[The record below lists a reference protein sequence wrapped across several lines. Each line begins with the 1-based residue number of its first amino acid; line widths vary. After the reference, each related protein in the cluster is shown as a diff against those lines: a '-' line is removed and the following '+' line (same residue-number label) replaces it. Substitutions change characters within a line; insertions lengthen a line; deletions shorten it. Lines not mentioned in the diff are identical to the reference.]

1 MEYPRS
7 TMPILPMDPRAT
19 FIAHREEILD
29 AVTRVLDGG
38 RYILGDETG
47 AFEREFAAHAG
58 VAHGI
63 GVASG
68 TDALQVGLRAMG
80 IGPGDAVLT
89 VSHTAVATV
98 AAIEMTGATPVLVD
112 IDAATMNM
120 SPESLGETIEAY
132 SGTHRL
138 KAVVPV
144 HLYGHPAAMPAI
156 LEIAREHDLQVLE
169 DCAQAHGAE
178 ISGKRVGSFGDAAAF
193 SFYPTKNLGAFG
205 DGGAIVTNDEGIAG
219 RVRALREYGWRDRY
233 ISADAGVNSRL
244 DELHAAMLR
253 VKLRY
258 LDAENERRR
267 QIALAY
273 RVALEDSELV
283 LPVEQPGGHHVY
295 HLYVIRTPHRDRLQK
310 HLSASGVITLVHY
323 PRPVHL
329 QPAYRERVPVAPGG
343 LPATERVCGG
353 ILSLPMH
360 PYLSDEDVAEV
371 CEALLIFEG

>member
-7 TMPILPMDPRAT
+7 TMPILPMDPKAT
-19 FIAHREEILD
+19 FIAHRKEILE

-38 RYILGDETG
+38 RYILGDETR
-47 AFEREFAAHAG
+47 AFEQEFATHAG
-58 VAHGI
+58 VGHGI

-68 TDALQVGLRAMG
+68 TDALQVGLRAMS

-120 SPESLGETIEAY
+120 SPDSLRETIRAY
-132 SGTHRL
+132 SGVHRL

-144 HLYGHPAAMPAI
+144 HLYGHPADMPAI
-156 LEIAREHDLQVLE
+156 LEIAREYGLQVLE

-178 ISGKRVGSFGDAAAF
+178 IKVRRVGGFGDAAAF

-205 DGGAIVTNDEGIAG
+205 DGGAIVTNDAGIAE
-219 RVRALREYGWRDRY
+219 RARALREYGWRDRY

-258 LDAENERRR
+258 LDEENERRR

-273 RVALEDSELV
+273 RVALEGSEFT
-283 LPVEQPGGHHVY
+283 LPVEQPGAHHVY
-295 HLYVIRTPHRDRLQK
+295 HLFVIRTPHRDKLQAY
-310 HLSASGVITLVHY
+310 LSERGVLTLVHY
-323 PRPVHL
+323 PQPVHL

-343 LPATERVCGG
+343 LPVTEQVCGE

-360 PYLSDEDVAEV
+360 PYLSDEDVEEV
-371 CEALLIFEG
+371 CDALLSFKR

>member
-1 MEYPRS
+1 MEYPRD
-7 TMPILPMDPRAT
+7 TMPILPMDPKAT
-19 FIAHREEILD
+19 FIAHREEILE

-38 RYILGDETG
+38 RYILGDETR
-47 AFEREFAAHAG
+47 AFEQEFAAHAG
-58 VAHGI
+58 VEHGI

-98 AAIEMTGATPVLVD
+98 AAIEMTGATAVLVD

-120 SPESLGETIEAY
+120 SADSLRETISAY
-132 SGTHRL
+132 SGVHRL

-144 HLYGHPAAMPAI
+144 HLYGHPADMPAI
-156 LEIAREHDLQVLE
+156 LEIAHEHGLQVLE

-178 ISGKRVGSFGDAAAF
+178 IKGKRVGGFGDAAAF

-205 DGGAIVTNDEGIAG
+205 DGGAIVTNDAGIAD
-219 RVRALREYGWRDRY
+219 RARALREYGWRDRY

-258 LDAENERRR
+258 LDGENERRR

-273 RVALEDSELV
+273 RVALEDSEFT
-283 LPVEQPGGHHVY
+283 LPVEQPGAHHVY
-295 HLYVIRTPHRDRLQK
+295 HLYVVRTPHRDRLQK
-310 HLSASGVITLVHY
+310 HLSERGVLTLVHY
-323 PRPVHL
+323 PQPVHL

-343 LPATERVCGG
+343 LPVTEQVCSE

-360 PYLSDEDVAEV
+360 PYLSDEDIAEV
-371 CEALLIFEG
+371 CEALLSFD

>member
-7 TMPILPMDPRAT
+7 TMPILPMDPKAT
-19 FIAHREEILD
+19 FIAHRDEILE

-38 RYILGDETG
+38 RYILGDETK

-58 VAHGI
+58 ASHGI

-120 SPESLGETIEAY
+120 SPQSLRETIEVYAGVY
-132 SGTHRL
+132 RL

-144 HLYGHPAAMPAI
+144 HLYGHPADMPAI
-156 LEIAREHDLQVLE
+156 LEIAREHGLLVLE
-169 DCAQAHGAE
+169 DCAQAHGAA
-178 ISGKRVGSFGDAAAF
+178 IDGKRVGGFGAAAAF

-205 DGGAIVTNDEGIAG
+205 DGGAIVTNDTGIAD
-219 RVRALREYGWRDRY
+219 RARALREYGWRDRY

-273 RVALEDSELV
+273 RVALEGSALS
-283 LPVEQPGGHHVY
+283 LPAEQPGAHHVY
-295 HLYVIRTPHRDRLQK
+295 HLYVIRTVHRDRLQK
-310 HLSASGVITLVHY
+310 HLSGSDVITLVHY
-323 PRPVHL
+323 PQPVHL

-343 LPATERVCGG
+343 LPVTEQVCRE

-371 CEALLIFEG
+371 CEALLSFEG

>member
-7 TMPILPMDPRAT
+7 TMPILPMDPKAT
-19 FIAHREEILD
+19 FIAHREEILE

-38 RYILGDETG
+38 RYILGDETK
-47 AFEREFAAHAG
+47 AFEQEFAAHAG
-58 VAHGI
+58 VEHGI
-63 GVASG
+63 GVASA

-98 AAIEMTGATPVLVD
+98 AAIEMTGATAVLVD

-120 SPESLGETIEAY
+120 SPQSLRETVEAY

-144 HLYGHPAAMPAI
+144 HLYGHPADMPAI
-156 LEIAREHDLQVLE
+156 LEIAHEHGLQVLE

-178 ISGKRVGSFGDAAAF
+178 IKGKRAGSFGDVAAF

-205 DGGAIVTNDEGIAG
+205 DAGAIVTNDSGIAD
-219 RVRALREYGWRDRY
+219 RAQALREYGWRDRY

-273 RVALEDSELV
+273 RVALEGSAFS
-283 LPVEQPGGHHVY
+283 LPAEQPGAHHVY
-295 HLYVIRTPHRDRLQK
+295 HLYVIRTVDRDRLQK
-310 HLSASGVITLVHY
+310 HLSGSGVITLVHY
-323 PRPVHL
+323 PQPVHL

-343 LPATERVCGG
+343 LPVTEQVCRE

-371 CEALLIFEG
+371 CEALLSFEG

>member
-7 TMPILPMDPRAT
+7 TMPILPMDPKAT

-38 RYILGDETG
+38 RYILGDETR
-47 AFEREFAAHAG
+47 AFEQEFAAHAG
-58 VAHGI
+58 VEYGV

-120 SPESLGETIEAY
+120 SPRSLRETISGY
-132 SGTHRL
+132 SGVHRL

-144 HLYGHPAAMPAI
+144 HLYGHPADMPAI
-156 LEIAREHDLQVLE
+156 LEIAREHGLQVLE
-169 DCAQAHGAE
+169 DCAQAHGAG
-178 ISGKRVGSFGDAAAF
+178 IKGKRVGGFGDVAAF

-205 DGGAIVTNDEGIAG
+205 DGGAIVTNDAGIAD
-219 RVRALREYGWRDRY
+219 RARALREYGWRDRY

-273 RVALEDSELV
+273 RVVLEDSEFT
-283 LPVEQPGGHHVY
+283 LPVEQPGAHHVY
-295 HLYVIRTPHRDRLQK
+295 HLYVVRTPHRDRLQK
-310 HLSASGVITLVHY
+310 HLSERGVLTLVHY
-323 PRPVHL
+323 PQPVHL

-343 LPATERVCGG
+343 LPVTEQVCGE

-371 CEALLIFEG
+371 CEALLGFDG

>member
-1 MEYPRS
+1 
-7 TMPILPMDPRAT
+7 MDPKAT
-19 FIAHREEILD
+19 FIAHRDEILE
-29 AVTRVLDGG
+29 AVTRVLEGG
-38 RYILGDETG
+38 RYILGPETK
-47 AFEREFAAHAG
+47 AFEREFAAYAG
-58 VAHGI
+58 VEYGI

-68 TDALQVGLRAMG
+68 TDALQVALRAMG
-80 IGPGDAVLT
+80 VRPGDAVLT

-120 SPESLGETIEAY
+120 SPDSLRATIDTYA
-132 SGTHRL
+132 GTHRL

-144 HLYGHPAAMPAI
+144 HLYGHPADMPAI
-156 LEIAREHDLQVLE
+156 LAIAREHGLQVLE

-178 ISGKRVGSFGDAAAF
+178 LFPLPVNGEGARGRGQRVGSFGDAAAF

-205 DGGAIVTNDEGIAG
+205 DGGAIVTGDAGIAD
-219 RVRALREYGWRDRY
+219 RARALREYGWRDRY

-244 DELHAAMLR
+244 DELHAAILR

-267 QIALAY
+267 QIAAAY
-273 RVALEDSELV
+273 DKALSGSAYT
-283 LPVEQPGGHHVY
+283 LPVEQPGARHVY
-295 HLYVIRTPHRDRLQK
+295 HLYVIRTPHRDKLQA
-310 HLSASGVITLVHY
+310 HLSQQGVLTLVHY
-323 PRPVHL
+323 PQPVHL

-343 LPATERVCGG
+343 LPVTEQVCGE

-360 PYLSDEDVAEV
+360 PYLTDDEVSRV
-371 CEALLIFEG
+371 CEAMRGFVP